1 MTVNLM
7 GDTKPTPDNANEER
21 LYRHY
26 TSIPDIQ
33 TVPAEVEPTDRLER
47 ATAALV
53 PYKVEDRAVKGRGH
67 WRGGD

>member
-1 MTVNLM
+1 MTVHLM
-7 GDTKPTPDNANEER
+7 GDTEPTPNNTNAGS
-21 LYRHY
+21 LHRHY
-26 TSIPDIQ
+26 KSIPDIQ